1 LRRFSPIWRLRRR
14 PIPPR
19 KCAEQETS
27 LERKRRNAIQ
37 DQAYIALRNDRAAV
51 GGLFNTTDPLVNT
64 LPRSSPEP
72 DSPPDAVVA
81 TTSWDAATQQARIT
95 CTASTDPNLSYYDI
109 RDCASPDYSTETES
123 VVGSIDPASPLKFLR
138 AAHLINPGNIDSF
151 KA

>member
-1 LRRFSPIWRLRRR
+1 M
-14 PIPPR
+14 
-19 KCAEQETS
+19 
-27 LERKRRNAIQ
+27 
-37 DQAYIALRNDRAAV
+37 